1 MNEVIISKALLQVAR
16 DVGELIDQHAD
27 AIRAAISNQM
37 LILAEEGE
45 DKKLEFSL
53 TIGAKI
59 TPYGTNADVATSI
72 GWAVKEKKT
81 METNVSDQP
90 ELPLETTVEVNG
102 KKWTSRKAKTE

>member
-1 MNEVIISKALLQVAR
+1 MNGVIINKALAQVAA

-45 DKKLEFSL
+45 DKQLKFSL

-59 TPYGTNADVATSI
+59 TPKGDNADVATSI
-72 GWAVKEKKT
+72 GWAVTEKKT

-90 ELPLETTVEVNG
+90 ELPLEE
-102 KKWTSRKAKTE
+102 